1 MYHNCKEDS
10 LNRDMFRPMI
20 LHFPRSCCRIKRK
33 VANKMKLKLSAFS
46 SHYNPFTHR
55 LGLTETDQTSPIYIS
70 RTFVDLARV
79 AVSAC
84 VLRAGQ
90 ARNEINIVLNYIL
103 KRLLFRARS
112 FCLPFACRCP

>member
-1 MYHNCKEDS
+1 
-10 LNRDMFRPMI
+10 
-20 LHFPRSCCRIKRK
+20 
-33 VANKMKLKLSAFS
+33 MKLKLSAFS

-84 VLRAGQ
+84 VVRAGQ
-90 ARNEINIVLNYIL
+90 ARNEINIVLNYTSNAFYFEHVLSAYHLHAIIALNLL
-103 KRLLFRARS
+103 KFSSAKGQS
-112 FCLPFACRCP
+112 